1 MSARVLL
8 NSLPASAALALPII
22 RSGVRQGL
30 SKRAITEQV
39 RKQGIP
45 ITYDRTASPLIDA
58 VRAEETIGRNIRV
71 TKGSD
76 VVPSIDLPESITRLR
91 KRYSFRYQQM
101 GTDVNGNVVVR
112 NINISTDRDDI
123 TREEL
128 DEIAENTLDDTN
140 NYQPLEKPTTEL
152 VFGMQQSL
160 DATR

>member
-1 MSARVLL
+1 
-8 NSLPASAALALPII
+8 
-22 RSGVRQGL
+22 
-30 SKRAITEQV
+30 
-39 RKQGIP
+39 
-45 ITYDRTASPLIDA
+45 
-58 VRAEETIGRNIRV
+58 
-71 TKGSD
+71 
-76 VVPSIDLPESITRLR
+76 
-91 KRYSFRYQQM
+91 M